1 MKISVTIQAISYD
14 YSYMKMNTVSKF
26 WTWGSKYEIF
36 FYYVRVAEMMI
47 NNLYVLIDYFIVNDE
62 VDCSFASRRSGSGL

>member
-14 YSYMKMNTVSKF
+14 YSYTKMNTVSKF

-36 FYYVRVAEMMI
+36 FYYVRVDEMMS
-47 NNLYVLIDYFIVNDE
+47 NNLYVLIDYFIVNGE
-62 VDCSFASRRSGSGL
+62 VDYSSAGRRSGSGL